1 HSKLTSATL
10 YPRTLSTSL
19 FSPLLRVDFH
29 FPFSCSAFQFQVM
42 TPSLLSLLLLL
53 LNVFDFLCTSEAT
66 TVSTNLIYGNHQ
78 MEEYS
83 QFLLANGVALT
94 PPMGWNSWNHFQCN
108 VDEHMVKSTADAL
121 VSTGLAAQGY
131 RYVNIDDCWG
141 ELARDSKGNLRAN
154 SSTFPS
160 GIKALS
166 DYVHSKGLKL
176 GIYSDAGFRTC
187 SMKMPGSLHHEEQDA
202 RTFAE
207 WGVDY
212 LKYDNCYHDGSKTH
226 IRYAKMSSA
235 LLKVRR
241 PILYSICTGG
251 QEDPAKWAGRYGNA
265 WRTTGDINDTWAS
278 MTSNADQNNIWGRYA
293 GPGRWNDP
301 DMLEVGNGGMSLEEY
316 QSHFSIWSLMKAP
329 LLIGCDVRT
338 ASKRILSILG
348 NKEVIE
354 VNQDPLGV
362 QGRKIRSKAGLEIW
376 AGPLSRKRSVVV
388 LWNKSKSKATIS
400 VRWREIG
407 ISPETPLTVRDLW
420 AHRFVAMGKKYGLAA
435 RVAPHACEM
444 FILSRPESDPVLV
457 RSTAQGLQNCGP
469 HYLGLVTGVARF
481 MNLLHFFLFIC

>member
-1 HSKLTSATL
+1 
-10 YPRTLSTSL
+10 
-19 FSPLLRVDFH
+19 
-29 FPFSCSAFQFQVM
+29 
-42 TPSLLSLLLLL
+42 
-53 LNVFDFLCTSEAT
+53 
-66 TVSTNLIYGNHQ
+66 
-78 MEEYS
+78 MEEYR

-141 ELARDSKGNLRAN
+141 DQERDSKGNLRAN

-187 SMKMPGSLHHEEQDA
+187 SKKMPGSLHHEEQDA

-212 LKYDNCYHDGSKTH
+212 LKYDNCYHDGSKPH

-241 PILYSICTGG
+241 PILYSICEWG

-278 MTSNADQNNIWGRYA
+278 MTSNADQNNIWGRFA

-316 QSHFSIWSLMKAP
+316 RSHFSIWSLMKAP

-338 ASKRILSILG
+338 ASKGTLSILG

-407 ISPETPLTVRDLW
+407 ISPETLLTVRDLW
-420 AHRFVAMGKKYGLAA
+420 AHRFVAMGKKYGLAS
-435 RVAPHACEM
+435 RVAPHACKM
-444 FILSRPESDPVLV
+444 FILSPVK
-457 RSTAQGLQNCGP
+457 
-469 HYLGLVTGVARF
+469 
-481 MNLLHFFLFIC
+481 

>member
-1 HSKLTSATL
+1 
-10 YPRTLSTSL
+10 
-19 FSPLLRVDFH
+19 
-29 FPFSCSAFQFQVM
+29 M

-316 QSHFSIWSLMKAP
+316 QSHFSIWLHSSLAAMF
-329 LLIGCDVRT
+329 VR
-338 ASKRILSILG
+338 L
-348 NKEVIE
+348 
-354 VNQDPLGV
+354 
-362 QGRKIRSKAGLEIW
+362 IW

>member
-1 HSKLTSATL
+1 
-10 YPRTLSTSL
+10 
-19 FSPLLRVDFH
+19 
-29 FPFSCSAFQFQVM
+29 
-42 TPSLLSLLLLL
+42 
-53 LNVFDFLCTSEAT
+53 
-66 TVSTNLIYGNHQ
+66 
-78 MEEYS
+78 
-83 QFLLANGVALT
+83 
-94 PPMGWNSWNHFQCN
+94 
-108 VDEHMVKSTADAL
+108 TADAL

-141 ELARDSKGNLRAN
+141 EHERDSKGNMRAN

-187 SMKMPGSLHHEEQDA
+187 SKKMPGSLHHEEQDA

-212 LKYDNCYHDGSKTH
+212 LKYDNCYHDGSKPH

-235 LLKVRR
+235 LLKVGR
-241 PILYSICTGG
+241 PILYSICEWG

-316 QSHFSIWSLMKAP
+316 RSHFSIWSLMKAP

-338 ASKRILSILG
+338 ASKGTLRILG
-348 NKEVIE
+348 NKEVID

-376 AGPLSRKRSVVV
+376 AGPLSRNRTAVV
-388 LWNKSKSKATIS
+388 LWNKSKSKAIIS
-400 VRWREIG
+400 VRWRDIG
-407 ISPETPLTVRDLW
+407 VSPETQLTIRNLW
-420 AHRFVAMGKKYGLAA
+420 AHKFVTMSKKYGMAA
-435 RVAPHACEM
+435 RVASHACKM
-444 FILSRPESDPVLV
+444 FILSP
-457 RSTAQGLQNCGP
+457 
-469 HYLGLVTGVARF
+469 
-481 MNLLHFFLFIC
+481 LH